1 MADLYEKIAGM
12 DIQPHSITREFYV
25 EWEKQFGGDELSPE
39 EAGKLEISATEM
51 RWVVLAALE
60 HQLKEGR
67 AVDALDSE
75 AVLIAL
81 QGNGFCPALETYV
94 EAYADPI
101 FEAMKS
107 PALKF

>member
-1 MADLYEKIAGM
+1 MFEKITRT
-12 DIQPHSITREFYV
+12 DIQDHSITRDFYI

-51 RWVVLAALE
+51 RWIVLAALE
-60 HQLKEGR
+60 RQFKEGR
-67 AVDALDSE
+67 EVDTLDSE

-101 FEAMKS
+101 FKKMQS
-107 PALKF
+107 PAPKF